1 MPHIVLQLSGTPD
14 DTLSR
19 QAVRAVSQLTVDT
32 LHKAPEV
39 IAVTV
44 DYIPHERWFIGG
56 APLSEQGKNAFHLD
70 ISVTDETNTKAEKA
84 RFIAQVFETL
94 SGILGN
100 VHECSYIHVIDARA
114 AAYGYGGRTQE
125 YRHQRAPAL

>member
-1 MPHIVLQLSGTPD
+1 MPHIVLQLSGIPD
-14 DTLSR
+14 DTLTR
-19 QAVRAVSQLTVDT
+19 ETVRAVSQLTVDT

-44 DYIPHERWFIGG
+44 DYIAHERWFVGG
-56 APLSEQGKNAFHLD
+56 APLSAQGKNAFHLD

-84 RFIAQVFETL
+84 QFIAQVFEAL
-94 SGILGN
+94 SGLLGN
-100 VHECSYIHVIDARA
+100 VHACSYIHVIDARA

-125 YRHQRAPAL
+125 YRHQHASKV

>member
-19 QAVRAVSQLTVDT
+19 NAVRIVSQLTVDI

-39 IAVTV
+39 IAVSV

-56 APLSEQGKNAFHLD
+56 TPLSEQGKNAFHLD

-84 RFIAQVFETL
+84 RFIAQVFESL
-94 SGILGN
+94 SGLLGN
-100 VHECSYIHVIDARA
+100 VHECSYIQVIDARA

-125 YRHQRAPAL
+125 YRHQRAPSL

>member
-14 DTLSR
+14 DTLTR
-19 QAVRAVSQLTVDT
+19 EAVRAVSQLTVDT

-44 DYIPHERWFIGG
+44 DYIAHARWFIGG

-84 RFIAQVFETL
+84 QFIAQVFEAL
-94 SGILGN
+94 SGLLGN
-100 VHECSYIHVIDARA
+100 VHACSYIHVIDARA

-125 YRHQRAPAL
+125 YRHQHASKA

>member
-1 MPHIVLQLSGTPD
+1 MPHIVLQLSGTPN
-14 DTLSR
+14 DTLTR
-19 QAVRAVSQLTVDT
+19 DAVRAVSQLTVDT

-39 IAVTV
+39 IAVSV
-44 DYIPHERWFIGG
+44 DYIPHARWFIGG

-84 RFIAQVFETL
+84 QFIAQVFEAL
-94 SGILGN
+94 SGLLGN
-100 VHECSYIHVIDARA
+100 VHECSYIHVIDARG

-125 YRHQRAPAL
+125 YRHQHASKA